1 MKLKCGFEAMEGSEM
16 CKIKETGGRKFKLLQ
31 TGKNIAYYSP
41 ASVMP
46 EQAVLESTNEHHDTF
61 QNLQYEQNKYKAH
74 RDDLIIPSMF
84 KAQK

>member
-1 MKLKCGFEAMEGSEM
+1 MGENLSFYKQE
-16 CKIKETGGRKFKLLQ
+16 
-31 TGKNIAYYSP
+31 NIYSP

-61 QNLQYEQNKYKAH
+61 QNIQYKQNKYRAH

-84 KAQK
+84 RAQKKGLPDGLGPA

>member
-46 EQAVLESTNEHHDTF
+46 E
-61 QNLQYEQNKYKAH
+61 
-74 RDDLIIPSMF
+74 
-84 KAQK
+84 